1 MTEQHVTAAVQA
13 VAQAHEQAA
22 EELPNLIT
30 ILEHLFPKSQFVHF
44 LFTWENIFFSLL
56 VLGFITIRSIG
67 AARKNE
73 FLPKGLQNRWELVF
87 EGLSEFVTGILGPRG
102 MEHVPFLG
110 TLFIYILLENWLGL
124 LPLMKSPTSAWSTT
138 IALALITTVYIQWV
152 GIKEHGFVN
161 YVKHL
166 AGNPV
171 GILGLA
177 LMPLMLVINMSIEFF
192 AVPLSLSLRLFANV
206 SSEDKLLYKFAELN
220 VMCYGL
226 SPALKI
232 VAGALGMVFQL
243 FANILVI
250 LFSLIQAF
258 VFLLLSTVYI
268 SLIMPHDHDEGH
280 DAAPEKSLSPTHSP
294 PT

>member
-1 MTEQHVTAAVQA
+1 MSVAEQPMA
-13 VAQAHEQAA
+13 VAAQIVAHVQEQAP

-30 ILEHLFPKSQFVHF
+30 VLEHFFPKSHLVHF
-44 LFTWENIFFSLL
+44 LFSWENVLFSFL
-56 VLGFITIRSIG
+56 VLGIIAVRALG

-73 FLPKGLQNRWELVF
+73 FLPKGLQNRWELVM
-87 EGLSEFVTGILGPRG
+87 EGLAEFVTGILGPRG

-110 TLFIYILLENWLGL
+110 TMFLYILFQNWLGL
-124 LPLMKSPTSAWSTT
+124 IPLMKSPTGAWSTT
-138 IALALITTVYIQWV
+138 IAYALITTVYIQWV
-152 GIKEHGFVN
+152 GIKEHGFIN

-177 LMPLMLVINMSIEFF
+177 LVPLMLVINLSIEFI

-220 VMCYGL
+220 VMYYWL
-226 SPALKI
+226 PFF
-232 VAGALGMVFQL
+232 FQL
-243 FANILVI
+243 FANVLVI
-250 LFSLIQAF
+250 LFSFIQAF

-268 SLIMPHDHDEGH
+268 SLVLPHEHDEAH
-280 DAAPEKSLSPTHSP
+280 DAANEKSSSLDHSPT
-294 PT
+294 T